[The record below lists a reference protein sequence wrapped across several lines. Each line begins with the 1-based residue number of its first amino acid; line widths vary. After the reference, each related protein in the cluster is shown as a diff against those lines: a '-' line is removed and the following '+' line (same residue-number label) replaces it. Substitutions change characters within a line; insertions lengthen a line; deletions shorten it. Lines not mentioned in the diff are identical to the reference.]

1 MVLSATR
8 AVCHDRHAL
17 SGEVEFI
24 ALMRSLATH
33 PGARGLQDDAAVLDV
48 GKAQIVLTH
57 DMLIEGVHFL
67 SDDPAETVAWKLVA
81 VNMSDLAAKGAT
93 PLGILLGFSLTGNSG
108 WDRSFTVGFDAA
120 LKHFGV
126 PLLGGDT
133 VALPDGTPRALGL
146 TAIGNAPTCG
156 APSRSSAKAGDVLY
170 VSGTIGDAGA
180 GLALLR
186 TGQAKPAPLIE
197 AYSRPMPSLALG
209 QALAP
214 LVSAMADV
222 SDGLL
227 IDASRIAQASG
238 CGLEIDLGAVP
249 LSSAF
254 ILARGDSCESRLFA
268 ATCGDDY
275 RLIFSIDPAH
285 IDALPELGIPL
296 TCIGTCT
303 DATGLSLTYQG
314 ENIPLPDCLGYEHG
328 ASIT

>member
-1 MVLSATR
+1 M
-8 AVCHDRHAL
+8 
-17 SGEVEFI
+17 SGEGDFI
-24 ALMRSLATH
+24 ALMRGLATH

-57 DMLIEGVHFL
+57 DMLVEGVHFL
-67 SDDPAETVAWKLVA
+67 PDDPPETVAWKLVA

-108 WDRSFTVGFDAA
+108 WDRSFAVGFDAA

-126 PLLGGDT
+126 ALLGGDT
-133 VALPDGTPRALGL
+133 VAMPDGASRTLGL
-146 TAIGNAPTCG
+146 TAIGNAPICG
-156 APSRSSAKAGDVLY
+156 APSRSGAKPGDALY

-180 GLALLR
+180 GLALLHK
-186 TGQAKPAPLIE
+186 GQSEPAFLID
-197 AYSRPMPSLALG
+197 AYRRPMPNLALG
-209 QALAP
+209 QVLAP

-227 IDASRIAQASG
+227 IDANRIAQASG
-238 CGLEIDLGAVP
+238 CGMEIDLSAVP

-254 ILARGDSCESRLFA
+254 IAAQGDTHESRLFA

-285 IDALPELGIPL
+285 IEALPELGIPL
-296 TCIGTCT
+296 TGIGTCA

-328 ASIT
+328 ASST